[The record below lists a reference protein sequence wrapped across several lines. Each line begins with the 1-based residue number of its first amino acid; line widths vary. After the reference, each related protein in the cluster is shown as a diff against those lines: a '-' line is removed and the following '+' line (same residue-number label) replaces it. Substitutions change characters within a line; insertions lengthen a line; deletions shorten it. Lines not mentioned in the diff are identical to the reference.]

1 MARVN
6 LGEFEELVLL
16 VVAVLHGDA
25 YGVSVL
31 EELNAQTGR
40 TVNIS
45 AIHAALRRLQEKGFV
60 TSDWSESTTARGGRR
75 KRLFTVTKAGMA
87 SLEQVRDTRISLW
100 NRIPGI
106 STNFNFG

>member
-1 MARVN
+1 MSRVN

-16 VVAVLHGDA
+16 VVAVLHGNA

-40 TVNIS
+40 SINIS
-45 AIHAALRRLQEKGFV
+45 AIHAALRRLDEKGFV
-60 TSDWSESTTARGGRR
+60 TSEWSEATKERGGRR

-87 SLEQVRDTRISLW
+87 SLEQVRDTRMSLW

-106 STNFNFG
+106 SPHLNFG

>member
-1 MARVN
+1 MSRVN

-16 VVAVLHGDA
+16 VVAVLHGNA

-31 EELNAQTGR
+31 EELNSQTGR

-45 AIHAALRRLQEKGFV
+45 AIHAALRRLEKKGFV
-60 TSDWSESTTARGGRR
+60 TSDWSEATTERGGRR

-87 SLEQVRDTRISLW
+87 SLEQVRDTRTTLW
-100 NRIPGI
+100 KRIPGI
-106 STNFNFG
+106 STNLNFG